1 MRGGGS
7 VFSQLYMA
15 QILKYK
21 QGLTTCVTLTTYSTI
36 LCVIYKPQ
44 SRECHAV
51 SMCSAVT
58 VAEIFTYVITCVLAC
73 VCVLMYLHMC
83 VSGGPENKCVGVLL
97 VCVLCFFRCS
107 GVVASREAVS
117 VHVCVCVC
125 LQWLPCFPGS

>member
-36 LCVIYKPQ
+36 LCVIYKPR
-44 SRECHAV
+44 SKECHAV

-58 VAEIFTYVITCVLAC
+58 VAEIFTYVITRVL

-83 VSGGPENKCVGVLL
+83 VCQVALRTNVWVYCSCVF
-97 VCVLCFFRCS
+97 C
-107 GVVASREAVS
+107 ASLDVQ
-117 VHVCVCVC
+117 V
-125 LQWLPCFPGS
+125 